1 MPSDILDGL
10 PFSIP
15 CNNEIIDKLMNIYVN
30 RQFVIWQD
38 THVFQ
43 HPFHHHSILVYGLFD
58 RNLSFSDG
66 IL

>member
-43 HPFHHHSILVYGLFD
+43 HLFIIIA
-58 RNLSFSDG
+58 F
-66 IL
+66 